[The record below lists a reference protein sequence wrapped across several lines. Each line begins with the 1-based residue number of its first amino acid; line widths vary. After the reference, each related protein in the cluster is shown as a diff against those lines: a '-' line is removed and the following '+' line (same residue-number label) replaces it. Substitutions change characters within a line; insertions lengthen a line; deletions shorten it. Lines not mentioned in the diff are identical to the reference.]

1 MTVIMETFSEKF
13 KGQLKALLQLWLKE
27 KGEYEEFHITPTNL
41 LLSDAERIFSIDFK
55 TILDY
60 DEQSEIVHRCKIDLH
75 HLTNYEYQRP
85 NYLGGNEDELL
96 RKLTRMIRQ
105 TTFRQKSVHERLE
118 VYYYL
123 GELLSLRGWT
133 KKDYGILQ
141 EQVGQRF
148 AKDVKKTSRRVYE
161 LFAIRGVQCLTKVA
175 YICPTCLTKMSEGDF
190 YDELL
195 PEARRIMRETL

>member
-13 KGQLKALLQLWLKE
+13 KGQLKALLQLWLEE

-41 LLSDAERIFSIDFK
+41 LLSDAERIISIDFK

-60 DEQSEIVHRCKIDLH
+60 DEQSKIVHRC
-75 HLTNYEYQRP
+75 
-85 NYLGGNEDELL
+85 
-96 RKLTRMIRQ
+96 
-105 TTFRQKSVHERLE
+105 
-118 VYYYL
+118 
-123 GELLSLRGWT
+123 ELLSLRGWT

-148 AKDVKKTSRRVYE
+148 AKDVKKTSQRVYE

-175 YICPTCLTKMSEGDF
+175 YICSTCLTKMSEGDF
-190 YDELL
+190 YNELL
-195 PEARRIMRETL
+195 PEVRRIMRETL